1 MLAYHTFDTDFM
13 SPSDFKST
21 LLSDLP
27 GVSGRDQAPAQM
39 QAQNRTVPSRTPSAH
54 DTKSQAP
61 RDRPLQA
68 PFQASLDQAPFQAPL
83 DQAHRDQALRDQAL
97 RDQALRDQA
106 LRDQALRDQAHR
118 DQALRD
124 QALHDAAL
132 HDAATHA
139 QMSRELVPSPIRVPF
154 KTPRPSSSYTR
165 VSPPPTVKKTALN
178 LDGADVAFAI
188 GSIVVA
194 LAIHTLVERTLVGF
208 NLSAEWTP
216 SRELMIRATYPIVAL
231 AVLWL
236 LAL

>member
-83 DQAHRDQALRDQAL
+83 DQAL
-97 RDQALRDQA
+97 
-106 LRDQALRDQAHR
+106 R